1 MPTIRG
7 LRWNSK
13 KSNFLIFKDYI
24 FLNKKIMIFSKA
36 NLYKLK
42 KMLLSLSEIPT
53 KEGIVL
59 ITDSDNMEV
68 GLEVF
73 VDGDEGLEPAPD
85 GEYTIDDNI
94 VVVEGGKIVEIKEK
108 PIEQPIETPEQPI
121 ETPMQEEEKPEE
133 KMEEKPMEN
142 PEEPSEESSTIDDL
156 NSIIEEQKTVIEN
169 LKSENETLKA
179 EIEDLKKKLE
189 EPLADPA
196 EEQFKNEKPIE
207 KETKIDFSKYI
218 KRK

>member
-1 MPTIRG
+1 
-7 LRWNSK
+7 
-13 KSNFLIFKDYI
+13 
-24 FLNKKIMIFSKA
+24 MIFSKA

-42 KMLLSLSEIPT
+42 KMLLSLSEVTT
-53 KEGIVL
+53 KEGVVL
-59 ITDSDNMEV
+59 ITDSDDLEV

-73 VDGDEGLEPAPD
+73 VDGDEGLTPAPD
-85 GEYTIDDNI
+85 GEYTVDESI

-108 PIEQPIETPEQPI
+108 PIEQPVEPVVETPETI

-133 KMEEKPMEN
+133 KMEEPME
-142 PEEPSEESSTIDDL
+142 PTIEEL
-156 NSIIEEQKTVIEN
+156 KNLIEEQKTMIEN

-189 EPLADPA
+189 APLAEPA
-196 EEQFKNEKPIE
+196 EEQFKNTKPIE

>member
-1 MPTIRG
+1 
-7 LRWNSK
+7 
-13 KSNFLIFKDYI
+13 
-24 FLNKKIMIFSKA
+24 MIFSKQ

-59 ITDSDNMEV
+59 ITDSDDLEV
-68 GLEVF
+68 GMEVF
-73 VDGDEGLEPAPD
+73 VDGDEGLIPATD
-85 GEYTIDDNI
+85 GEYTVDDNI
-94 VVVEGGKIVEIKEK
+94 ILVEGGKIAEIREK
-108 PIEQPIETPEQPI
+108 PIEQPIETPI

-133 KMEEKPMEN
+133 KPMEEPME
-142 PEEPSEESSTIDDL
+142 PSIEEL
-156 NSIIEEQKTVIEN
+156 KNLIEEQKSMIETLKSENEN
-169 LKSENETLKA
+169 LKSE
-179 EIEDLKKKLE
+179 IEELKKKLE
-189 EPLADPA
+189 EPLAEPA

>member
-1 MPTIRG
+1 MPMIRG
-7 LRWNSK
+7 LSWNSK
-13 KSNFLIFKDYI
+13 KSNFLIFTHYI
-24 FLNKKIMIFSKA
+24 FLKKKSNNMIFSKQ

-59 ITDSDNMEV
+59 ITDSDDMEV

-73 VDGDEGLEPAPD
+73 VEDDAGLMPAPD
-85 GEYTIDDNI
+85 GEYTVDDNI

-108 PIEQPIETPEQPI
+108 PLVQPVETPEEPIETL
-121 ETPMQEEEKPEE
+121 EEKPEE
-133 KMEEKPMEN
+133 KPMEN
-142 PEEPSEESSTIDDL
+142 LEEPTEPMEPSIEEL
-156 NSIIEEQKTVIEN
+156 KNLIEEQKSMIET

-189 EPLADPA
+189 APLAEPA

>member
-1 MPTIRG
+1 MLKIFKSPSRDDFIF
-7 LRWNSK
+7 LI
-13 KSNFLIFKDYI
+13 KSN
-24 FLNKKIMIFSKA
+24 NMIFSKA

-42 KMLLSLSEIPT
+42 KMLLSLSEVTT

-59 ITDSDNMEV
+59 ITDSDDLEV

-73 VDGDEGLEPAPD
+73 VDGDEGLIPATD
-85 GEYTIDDNI
+85 GEYTVEESI

-108 PIEQPIETPEQPI
+108 PIEQPIDTPI

-133 KMEEKPMEN
+133 KMETPIETPTI
-142 PEEPSEESSTIDDL
+142 EEL
-156 NSIIEEQKTVIEN
+156 KNLIEEQKTMIEN
-169 LKSENETLKA
+169 LKVENETLKA
-179 EIEDLKKKLE
+179 EIEELKKKLE
-189 EPLADPA
+189 EPLAEPA

>member
-1 MPTIRG
+1 
-7 LRWNSK
+7 
-13 KSNFLIFKDYI
+13 
-24 FLNKKIMIFSKA
+24 MIFSKA

-53 KEGIVL
+53 KEGPVL
-59 ITDSDNMEV
+59 ITDSDDMEV

-73 VDGDEGLEPAPD
+73 VDGDAGLEPAPD
-85 GEYTIDDNI
+85 GEYTVNESI
-94 VVVEGGKIVEIKEK
+94 VVVQGGKIVEIKEK
-108 PIEQPIETPEQPI
+108 PIEQPIETPEEPI
-121 ETPMQEEEKPEE
+121 ETPMQK
-133 KMEEKPMEN
+133 EEKPMEN
-142 PEEPSEESSTIDDL
+142 LEEPIETPIDNPEEPTIEEL
-156 NSIIEEQKTVIEN
+156 KNLIEEQKTVIET

-189 EPLADPA
+189 EPLAEPA
-196 EEQFKNEKPIE
+196 EEQFKNTKPIE

>member
-1 MPTIRG
+1 MPTIRE

-13 KSNFLIFKDYI
+13 NFNFLIFIHYI

-42 KMLLSLSEIPT
+42 KLLLSLSEVTT

-59 ITDSDNMEV
+59 ITDSDDMEV

-73 VDGDEGLEPAPD
+73 VDGDEGLTPAPD
-85 GEYTIDDNI
+85 GEYTVNESI

-108 PIEQPIETPEQPI
+108 PLEQPEEPVVETPV
-121 ETPMQEEEKPEE
+121 ETPMQEEEKP
-133 KMEEKPMEN
+133 MEN
-142 PEEPSEESSTIDDL
+142 LEEPSIEEL
-156 NSIIEEQKTVIEN
+156 KNLIEEQKSMIEN
-169 LKSENETLKA
+169 LKAENENLKA

-189 EPLADPA
+189 APLAQPA
-196 EEQFKNEKPIE
+196 EEEFKNEKPNE
-207 KETKIDFSKYI
+207 KENKIDFSKYI

>member
-1 MPTIRG
+1 
-7 LRWNSK
+7 
-13 KSNFLIFKDYI
+13 
-24 FLNKKIMIFSKA
+24 MIFSKQ

-42 KMLLSLSEIPT
+42 KMLLSLSEVTT
-53 KEGIVL
+53 KEGVVL
-59 ITDSDNMEV
+59 ITDGDMEV

-73 VDGDEGLEPAPD
+73 VDGDAGLEPAPD
-85 GEYTIDDNI
+85 GEFTIDDNI

-108 PIEQPIETPEQPI
+108 PIEQPIEEPVV

-142 PEEPSEESSTIDDL
+142 PEEPTIEEL
-156 NSIIEEQKTVIEN
+156 KNLIEEQKTMIET
-169 LKSENETLKA
+169 LKSENENLKV

-189 EPLADPA
+189 EPIAQPA
-196 EEQFKNEKPIE
+196 EEEFKNEKPIE

>member
-1 MPTIRG
+1 
-7 LRWNSK
+7 
-13 KSNFLIFKDYI
+13 
-24 FLNKKIMIFSKA
+24 MIFSKQ

-42 KMLLSLSEIPT
+42 KMLLSLSEVTT
-53 KEGIVL
+53 KEGVVL
-59 ITDSDNMEV
+59 ITDSDDLEV

-73 VDGDEGLEPAPD
+73 VDGDEGLTPAPD
-85 GEYTIDDNI
+85 GEYTVDESI

-108 PIEQPIETPEQPI
+108 PIEQPVEEPVETPETI

-133 KMEEKPMEN
+133 KMETPIDN
-142 PEEPSEESSTIDDL
+142 PEEPSIEEL
-156 NSIIEEQKTVIEN
+156 KNLIEEQKSMIEN

-189 EPLADPA
+189 EPLAEPA
-196 EEQFKNEKPIE
+196 EEQFKNTKPIE

>member
-1 MPTIRG
+1 
-7 LRWNSK
+7 
-13 KSNFLIFKDYI
+13 
-24 FLNKKIMIFSKA
+24 MIFSKA

-42 KMLLSLSEIPT
+42 KMLLSLSEVTT

-59 ITDSDNMEV
+59 ITDSDDMEV

-73 VDGDEGLEPAPD
+73 VDGDAGLEPAPD
-85 GEYTIDDNI
+85 GEYTVDDNI
-94 VVVEGGKIVEIKEK
+94 IIVQGGKIVEIKEK
-108 PIEQPIETPEQPI
+108 PIEQPV
-121 ETPMQEEEKPEE
+121 ETPMEKEEKPEE

-142 PEEPSEESSTIDDL
+142 PEEPMEPSIDELKNLID
-156 NSIIEEQKTVIEN
+156 EQKSMIEN
-169 LKSENETLKA
+169 LKSENETLKV

-189 EPLADPA
+189 EPMAEPA

-218 KRK
+218 RRK

>member
-1 MPTIRG
+1 
-7 LRWNSK
+7 
-13 KSNFLIFKDYI
+13 
-24 FLNKKIMIFSKA
+24 MIFSKA

-53 KEGIVL
+53 KEGILL
-59 ITDSDNMEV
+59 ITDSDDLEV

-73 VDGDEGLEPAPD
+73 VDGDAGLEPAPD
-85 GEYTIDDNI
+85 GEYTVNESI

-108 PIEQPIETPEQPI
+108 PLEQPVETPETI

-133 KMEEKPMEN
+133 KPMEN
-142 PEEPSEESSTIDDL
+142 PEEPMEESTIDDL
-156 NSIIEEQKTVIEN
+156 NSIIEEQKSMIEN
-169 LKSENETLKA
+169 LKSENETLKK

-189 EPLADPA
+189 EPLAEPA
-196 EEQFKNEKPIE
+196 EEQFKNTKPIE
-207 KETKIDFSKYI
+207 KENKIDFSKYI

>member
-1 MPTIRG
+1 
-7 LRWNSK
+7 
-13 KSNFLIFKDYI
+13 
-24 FLNKKIMIFSKA
+24 MIFSKQ

-42 KMLLSLSEIPT
+42 KMLLSLSEVTT
-53 KEGIVL
+53 KEGVVL

-73 VDGDEGLEPAPD
+73 VDGDAGLEPAPD

-108 PIEQPIETPEQPI
+108 PIEQPVETPI
-121 ETPMQEEEKPEE
+121 ETPMEN
-133 KMEEKPMEN
+133 MEN

-156 NSIIEEQKTVIEN
+156 NSIIEEQKTMIEN
-169 LKSENETLKA
+169 LKAENENLKV
-179 EIEDLKKKLE
+179 EIEELKKKLE
-189 EPLADPA
+189 EPLAEPA

>member
-1 MPTIRG
+1 MPTIRE

-13 KSNFLIFKDYI
+13 NFNFLIFIHYI

-42 KMLLSLSEIPT
+42 KLLLSLSEVTT

-59 ITDSDNMEV
+59 ITDSDDMEV

-73 VDGDEGLEPAPD
+73 VDGDEGLTPAPD
-85 GEYTIDDNI
+85 GEYTVNESI

-108 PIEQPIETPEQPI
+108 PLEQPEEPVVETPV
-121 ETPMQEEEKPEE
+121 ETPMQEEEKP
-133 KMEEKPMEN
+133 MEN
-142 PEEPSEESSTIDDL
+142 LEEPSIEEL
-156 NSIIEEQKTVIEN
+156 KNLIEEQKSMIEN
-169 LKSENETLKA
+169 LKAENETLKA

-189 EPLADPA
+189 APLAQPA
-196 EEQFKNEKPIE
+196 EEEFKNEKPNE
-207 KETKIDFSKYI
+207 KENKIDFSKYI

>member
-1 MPTIRG
+1 
-7 LRWNSK
+7 
-13 KSNFLIFKDYI
+13 
-24 FLNKKIMIFSKA
+24 
-36 NLYKLK
+36 
-42 KMLLSLSEIPT
+42 MLLSLSEVTT

-59 ITDSDNMEV
+59 ITDSDDMEV
-68 GLEVF
+68 GIEVF
-73 VDGDEGLEPAPD
+73 VDGDAGLEPTPD
-85 GEYTIDDNI
+85 GEYTVDDNI

-108 PIEQPIETPEQPI
+108 PIEQPVETPETI

-133 KMEEKPMEN
+133 KMEEPIETPIDN
-142 PEEPSEESSTIDDL
+142 PEEPSIEEL
-156 NSIIEEQKTVIEN
+156 KNLIEEQKTMIET

-179 EIEDLKKKLE
+179 EIEELKKKLE
-189 EPLADPA
+189 EPLAQPA

>member
-1 MPTIRG
+1 
-7 LRWNSK
+7 
-13 KSNFLIFKDYI
+13 
-24 FLNKKIMIFSKA
+24 MIFSKQ

-59 ITDSDNMEV
+59 ITDSDDMEV

-73 VDGDEGLEPAPD
+73 VDGDAGLMPAPD
-85 GEYTIDDNI
+85 GEYTVNESI
-94 VVVEGGKIVEIKEK
+94 VVIEGGKIVEIKEK
-108 PIEQPIETPEQPI
+108 PLDQPIETPI

-133 KMEEKPMEN
+133 NPIDNPIDN
-142 PEEPSEESSTIDDL
+142 PEEPMEPTIEEL
-156 NSIIEEQKTVIEN
+156 KNLIEEQKTMIEE
-169 LKSENETLKA
+169 LKSENETLKV

-189 EPLADPA
+189 EPLAQSA
-196 EEQFKNEKPIE
+196 EEEFKNEKPNE

>member
-1 MPTIRG
+1 
-7 LRWNSK
+7 
-13 KSNFLIFKDYI
+13 
-24 FLNKKIMIFSKA
+24 MIFSKQ

-59 ITDSDNMEV
+59 ITDSDDMEV

-73 VDGDEGLEPAPD
+73 IDGDAGLEPAPD
-85 GEYTIDDNI
+85 GEYTVNESI

-108 PIEQPIETPEQPI
+108 PIEQPVEQPVETPI

-133 KMEEKPMEN
+133 NPMEN
-142 PEEPSEESSTIDDL
+142 PEEPMEPSIDEL
-156 NSIIEEQKTVIEN
+156 KNLIEEQKSMIET
-169 LKSENETLKA
+169 LKSENETLKS

-189 EPLADPA
+189 EPMADPA
-196 EEQFKNEKPIE
+196 EEQFKKEKPIE

>member
-1 MPTIRG
+1 MIRE

-59 ITDSDNMEV
+59 ITDSDDLEV

-73 VDGDEGLEPAPD
+73 VDGDAGLEPAPD
-85 GEYTIDDNI
+85 GEYTVNESV

-108 PIEQPIETPEQPI
+108 PIEQPVETPEEPI
-121 ETPMQEEEKPEE
+121 ETPMQKEEKPEE
-133 KMEEKPMEN
+133 KPMENLETPIDN
-142 PEEPSEESSTIDDL
+142 PEEPTIDEL
-156 NSIIEEQKTVIEN
+156 KNLIEEQKTMIET
-169 LKSENETLKA
+169 LKSENENLKV

-189 EPLADPA
+189 EPLAEPA
-196 EEQFKNEKPIE
+196 EEEFKNEKPNE

>member
-1 MPTIRG
+1 
-7 LRWNSK
+7 
-13 KSNFLIFKDYI
+13 
-24 FLNKKIMIFSKA
+24 MIFSKQ

-59 ITDSDNMEV
+59 ITDSDDMEV

-73 VDGDEGLEPAPD
+73 VDGDEGLTPAPD
-85 GEYTIDDNI
+85 GEYTVNESII
-94 VVVEGGKIVEIKEK
+94 VVEGGKIVEIKEK
-108 PIEQPIETPEQPI
+108 PLEQPIVETPI
-121 ETPMQEEEKPEE
+121 ETPMQNEEKPEE
-133 KMEEKPMEN
+133 KPMEN
-142 PEEPSEESSTIDDL
+142 LEEPSEESSTIDDL
-156 NSIIEEQKTVIEN
+156 NTIIEEQKAMIET

>member
-1 MPTIRG
+1 
-7 LRWNSK
+7 
-13 KSNFLIFKDYI
+13 
-24 FLNKKIMIFSKA
+24 
-36 NLYKLK
+36 
-42 KMLLSLSEIPT
+42 MLLSLSEIPT

-59 ITDSDNMEV
+59 ITDSDDMEV

-73 VDGDEGLEPAPD
+73 VDGDAGLEPAPD
-85 GEYTIDDNI
+85 GEYTVNESI
-94 VVVEGGKIVEIKEK
+94 VVVEGGKIVSITEK
-108 PIEQPIETPEQPI
+108 PIEQPIETP
-121 ETPMQEEEKPEE
+121 MQNEEKPEE
-133 KMEEKPMEN
+133 KMETPIDN

-156 NSIIEEQKTVIEN
+156 NSIIEEQKSMIEQ
-169 LKSENETLKA
+169 LKSENENLKV

-196 EEQFKNEKPIE
+196 EEQFKNTKPIE

>member
-1 MPTIRG
+1 
-7 LRWNSK
+7 
-13 KSNFLIFKDYI
+13 
-24 FLNKKIMIFSKA
+24 MIFSKA

-59 ITDSDNMEV
+59 ITDSDDMEV

-73 VDGDEGLEPAPD
+73 VDGEEGLTPAPD

-94 VVVEGGKIVEIKEK
+94 VVIEGGKIVEIKEK
-108 PIEQPIETPEQPI
+108 PMEPVETPI

-133 KMEEKPMEN
+133 KPMEN
-142 PEEPSEESSTIDDL
+142 LEEPMEESSTIDDL
-156 NSIIEEQKTVIEN
+156 NSIIDEQKDMIET
-169 LKSENETLKA
+169 LKSENETLKS
-179 EIEDLKKKLE
+179 EIEELKKKLE
-189 EPLADPA
+189 EPIAQPA
-196 EEQFKNEKPIE
+196 EEEFKNEKTIE

>member
-1 MPTIRG
+1 MLMIRE

-13 KSNFLIFKDYI
+13 KSNFLIFILYI
-24 FLNKKIMIFSKA
+24 FLNKKIMIFSKQ

-73 VDGDEGLEPAPD
+73 VDGDAGLEPAPD
-85 GEYTIDDNI
+85 GEFTVDDNI
-94 VVVEGGKIVEIKEK
+94 ILVEGGKIVEIKEK
-108 PIEQPIETPEQPI
+108 PIEQPMEPVV
-121 ETPMQEEEKPEE
+121 ETPMQNEEKPEE
-133 KMEEKPMEN
+133 KMEEKPIDN

-156 NSIIEEQKTVIEN
+156 NSIIEEQKAMIET

-189 EPLADPA
+189 EPMAEPA